1 MYYKLVLFVV
11 RKNGTCLFF
20 PPAGGV
26 AFIPTSERGGL
37 SPRSR
42 NLSFNFRLLK
52 YKTLANFLRIVK
64 VGVTVALAL
73 LARYNV
79 QM

>member
-1 MYYKLVLFVV
+1 MRSGLVPFIV
-11 RKNGTCLFF
+11 GTHIL
-20 PPAGGV
+20 
-26 AFIPTSERGGL
+26 L
-37 SPRSR
+37 
-42 NLSFNFRLLK
+42 FNFQLLE
-52 YKTLANFLRIVK
+52 YKTLASFLRIVK

>member
-1 MYYKLVLFVV
+1 MLSGLVPFIVV
-11 RKNGTCLFF
+11 T
-20 PPAGGV
+20 
-26 AFIPTSERGGL
+26 
-37 SPRSR
+37 R

-52 YKTLANFLRIVK
+52 YKTLASFLRIVK